1 MSASTLW
8 FAHRPPALLGR
19 FLAAGVIAGAASM
32 ACKVNDEP
40 NSLKSI
46 GMDGGWYVTQ
56 VSLDEAGA
64 GRGVCEVFP
73 DFLMA
78 IDSGPPGMRV
88 RITTAESLV
97 CRGAAVLTIP
107 LTLDDSLRF
116 LDLGAGSQHAVVFHV
131 TAAPE
136 ELVAFAWPD
145 STGDL
150 IGGLSANIETATG
163 TILGQSTWSAT
174 RQ

>member
-1 MSASTLW
+1 MNAHSWLRRCLTLL
-8 FAHRPPALLGR
+8 PVVGGLALFSLDCEPTGEPGG
-19 FLAAGVIAGAASM
+19 LKGV
-32 ACKVNDEP
+32 
-40 NSLKSI
+40 
-46 GMDGGWYVTQ
+46 GMDGGWIVTQ

-73 DFLMA
+73 DFLMG

-88 RITTAESLV
+88 RINTAESLV
-97 CRGAAVLTIP
+97 CRGAAVLSYP
-107 LTLDDSLRF
+107 LTLDDSLRVM
-116 LDLGAGSQHAVVFHV
+116 DLGAGPQHAVVFHV
-131 TAAPE
+131 TAAPQE
-136 ELVAFAWPD
+136 VVAFAWPD

-150 IGGLSANIETATG
+150 IGGLSANTDTSTG